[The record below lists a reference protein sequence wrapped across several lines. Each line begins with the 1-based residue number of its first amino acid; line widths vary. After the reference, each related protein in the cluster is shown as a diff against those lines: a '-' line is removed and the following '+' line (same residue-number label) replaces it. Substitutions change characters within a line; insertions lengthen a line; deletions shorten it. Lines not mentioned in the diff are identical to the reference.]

1 MWTNEQSGKTL
12 AKISLIEEH
21 WIDSEEEELISELG
35 FEIENSS
42 VYDLNYNGEFKEE
55 ESFMI
60 IEREED

>member
-21 WIDSEEEELISELG
+21 WIDSDEEELISELG

-42 VYDLNYNGEFKEE
+42 VYDLNYNGESKEE

>member
-42 VYDLNYNGEFKEE
+42 VYDLNYNG
-55 ESFMI
+55 
-60 IEREED
+60 

>member
-21 WIDSEEEELISELG
+21 WIDSDEEELISELG

>member
-42 VYDLNYNGEFKEE
+42 VYDLNYNGEFKEN

>member
-42 VYDLNYNGEFKEE
+42 VYDLNYNGESKEE